1 MDLETFFFSSVM
13 ISETL
18 HCFERAR
25 DQVERVASPLA
36 NSPTTCYDFPGVQ
49 ARTTILLNR
58 RSDSVRTTS
67 YSSSFYSFYP
77 RFSRGGRGVEVVSLR
92 LSSSSPVP
100 YKF

>member
-36 NSPTTCYDFPGVQ
+36 NSPTTCYDFPGVLQ

-58 RSDSVRTTS
+58 RNDSVRTTS

-77 RFSRGGRGVEVVSLR
+77 RFSRGGRGCLVASL
-92 LSSSSPVP
+92 LLLLLPCP
-100 YKF
+100 L